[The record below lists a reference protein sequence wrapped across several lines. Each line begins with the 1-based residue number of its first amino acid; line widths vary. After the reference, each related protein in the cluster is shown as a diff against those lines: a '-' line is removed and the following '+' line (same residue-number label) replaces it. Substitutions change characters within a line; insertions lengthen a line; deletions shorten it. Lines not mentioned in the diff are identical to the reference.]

1 MRLFGWGITLANNLN
16 EHKLIPIRTNKLDG
30 VKWVQDTCITVSFTK
45 QCFEDKC
52 SNKFLKIKVYQKTI
66 ISDYT
71 NCHSFFFFR
80 ALWWC
85 KGHTFLSSH
94 YASLRK
100 LWPLHL
106 HKGLFNLE
114 MRL

>member
-71 NCHSFFFFR
+71 NCHSFF
-80 ALWWC
+80 
-85 KGHTFLSSH
+85 SSEL
-94 YASLRK
+94 YGGVRVTPS
-100 LWPLHL
+100 
-106 HKGLFNLE
+106 
-114 MRL
+114 